1 LTTLNFSLPVQE
13 QIPQVEA
20 RMRDHAN
27 GHHPDLHAALEHLL
41 ASGGKRIR
49 PTVSL
54 LVGAMIGAPERHLI
68 TLAAAIELLH
78 TATLVH
84 DDLIDGAL
92 LRRGNPTLNSEW
104 SPAATILTGD
114 YIFAQA
120 ARFASETESV
130 DIMRLFSETLSVIVN
145 GEIAQIFDG
154 KGIPTREEYFKRIYA
169 KTASMFELAAV
180 APVYLCDVDEQ
191 VLEAMRRYGY
201 EIGMAFQIIDD
212 ILDFTS
218 QQDAVGKPVVS
229 DLRRGLITLPV
240 LCYLDQYPQTDISR
254 LLKEGRLSDKTIG
267 EVIAN
272 IQESSAV
279 EVALS
284 EAEQFIDRG
293 LEALHYMPLSLER
306 QSLEDLAAYVV
317 ARLN

>member
-1 LTTLNFSLPVQE
+1 
-13 QIPQVEA
+13 
-20 RMRDHAN
+20 
-27 GHHPDLHAALEHLL
+27 
-41 ASGGKRIR
+41 
-49 PTVSL
+49 
-54 LVGAMIGAPERHLI
+54 MIGAPERHLI